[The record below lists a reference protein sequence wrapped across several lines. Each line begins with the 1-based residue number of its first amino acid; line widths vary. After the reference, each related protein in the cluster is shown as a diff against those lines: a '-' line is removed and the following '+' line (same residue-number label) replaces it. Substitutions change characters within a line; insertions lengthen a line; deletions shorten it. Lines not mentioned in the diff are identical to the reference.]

1 MQQISVTS
9 PRVELGQYQAKAR
22 VRKGSLQLF
31 VHSISGVVV
40 MIEGFTVVVSAAA
53 VKASKAE
60 RARMLNFMLSE
71 SVFRDE
77 NLLVRSDS
85 VLKKRVAEM

>member
-1 MQQISVTS
+1 
-9 PRVELGQYQAKAR
+9 
-22 VRKGSLQLF
+22 
-31 VHSISGVVV
+31 